1 MENKYFINLN
11 NLEEEIFSNKYY
23 FLIDQNNGIKALDKK
38 CEKEEFDKIKNEY
51 LKGQI
56 KNYSSLDLVNN
67 VFFNVGNKRK
77 KLIIIDIE
85 DERILTLLEDVLEDI
100 EYIVF
105 NNKMF
110 VYYEEELDI
119 ELKRIYEAVS
129 FDFGI
134 KFRMFV
140 CDIISIKDS
149 VILYY
154 LWDDY
159 FKNKIN
165 DIYLINDLILEINKR
180 NYKLIKQL
188 KKVLL
193 DKILIDQQLIS
204 LIKSMIENDLNISK
218 SASELFMHRNTVN
231 YKIEYIRKNT
241 GFNIQ
246 KFKDALSLYI
256 LLDL

>member
-246 KFKDALSLYI
+246 KFKDVLSLYI

>member
-11 NLEEEIFSNKYY
+11 NLEEKIFLSEDY
-23 FLIDQNNGIKALDKK
+23 FLIDKDNNLLAINN
-38 CEKEEFDKIKNEY
+38 KENLESIKNKY
-51 LKGQI
+51 LNSEI
-56 KNYSSLDLVNN
+56 INYSNRDLINS
-67 VFFNVGNKRK
+67 VFFKGKNKRK
-77 KLIIIDIE
+77 KLLIIDIK
-85 DERILTLLEDVLEDI
+85 DERILEMLDDMLDNI
-100 EYIVF
+100 EVIVF

-110 VYYEEELDI
+110 IYYDEELDI
-119 ELKRIYEAVS
+119 ELKRIHEALS
-129 FDFGI
+129 YDFGI
-134 KFRMFV
+134 KFKMFA
-140 CDIISIKDS
+140 CEIINIKDS
-149 VILYY
+149 VFLYF
-154 LWDDY
+154 LWNEY

-165 DIYLINDLILEINKR
+165 DLYSINDLVLEINKR
-180 NYKLIKQL
+180 NYKLIKIL

-204 LIKSMIENDLNISK
+204 LIKSIIENNLNVSK
-218 SASELFMHRNTVN
+218 SASALYMHRNTVN

>member
-67 VFFNVGNKRK
+67 IFFNIGNKRK

-246 KFKDALSLYI
+246 KFKDILSLYI